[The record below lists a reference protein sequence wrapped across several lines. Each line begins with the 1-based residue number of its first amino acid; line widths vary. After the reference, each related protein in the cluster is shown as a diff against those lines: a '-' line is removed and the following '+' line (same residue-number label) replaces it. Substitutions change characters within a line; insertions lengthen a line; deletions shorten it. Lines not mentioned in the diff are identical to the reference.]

1 MTNGVNISGPCI
13 AFLSGPLQIFVIW
26 YVDLKT
32 MPVVPGKSLW
42 RSRKVGEV
50 GSRAPHQGPAY
61 RRCTASLVMHAHCLG
76 GTRDYQH
83 VWSVARTSSPEQLS
97 RASRRL
103 KYRPLT

>member
-1 MTNGVNISGPCI
+1 MSVGVNISGPYI
-13 AFLSGPLQIFVIW
+13 AFLAGPLQIFVIW

-61 RRCTASLVMHAHCLG
+61 GRCTASLVMHAHGLG

-83 VWSVARTSSPEQLS
+83 VRSVARASSPEQPS
-97 RASRRL
+97 CASRR
-103 KYRPLT
+103 